1 MMSNDLKRTLNLPDS
16 ISIVIG
22 SMIGSGIFLVS
33 ADIARQVDSAW
44 LLMVVWFVA
53 GLTSLSGAM
62 AYGELATNITDAGGQ
77 YMYLKKIFNDLT
89 AFLYGWTLLL
99 MIQSAAIAA
108 ICIATA
114 KFLGIIVPFVS
125 SEIFIFNIAGHHFLS
140 TQQVIALATCILL
153 TYINSRGVK
162 SGVITQNIFTVTKIL
177 SVIAIVLC
185 GIFVGFNWE
194 VVNANFPQGCA
205 VFEFS
210 RSNIEMIAT
219 ATVGALFATITWNNL
234 TFITGEII
242 EPEKNVPRALVIGV
256 GSVVILYL
264 LVNAVYVFTIP
275 LDTIKTV
282 NEDIVAAAA
291 MSAMFGKIGEIIIA
305 IIIMISTFGCANG
318 MIMTGA
324 RVYYQMAKDRL
335 FFSKLAHLD
344 EKTDVPANSLWAQC
358 AWICLLILFCG
369 NYSELLD
376 YVIYSALI
384 FYVITTI
391 GIFVFRYKFPES
403 EQKLRINSFYGL
415 FFIIASSYIIY
426 SLTIHKALHSM
437 RALGLVL
444 LGIPVY
450 LLWKKFGS
458 HSKMKLAEVT
468 AEEKAAEEAEK

>member
-1 MMSNDLKRTLNLPDS
+1 MSNDLKRTLNLPDS

-33 ADIARQVDSAW
+33 ADISRQVDSAW
-44 LLMVVWFVA
+44 LLLVVWFVA

-62 AYGELATNITDAGGQ
+62 AYGELATNITAPGGQ

-140 TQQVIALATCILL
+140 TQQFVAAATCILL
-153 TYINSRGVK
+153 TYINSRGIK
-162 SGVITQNIFTVTKIL
+162 SGVLTQNIFTVTKIL
-177 SVIAIVLC
+177 SVIGIVLC
-185 GIFVGFNWE
+185 GIFVGFNWD
-194 VVNANFPQGCA
+194 VVHANFPQGCA
-205 VFEFS
+205 VLEFS
-210 RSNIEMIAT
+210 RSNIEMLAT

-234 TFITGEII
+234 TFISGEII
-242 EPEKNVPRALVIGV
+242 EPEKNIPKALVIGV
-256 GSVVILYL
+256 GAVVILYL

-275 LDTIKTV
+275 LETIKTV

-305 IIIMISTFGCANG
+305 IVIMISTFGCANG
-318 MIMTGA
+318 MILTGA

-335 FFSKLAHLD
+335 FFRNLAKID
-344 EKTDVPANSLWAQC
+344 RKSRVPANSLWAQC

-415 FFIIASSYIIY
+415 FFIASSSYIIY
-426 SLTIHKALHSM
+426 SLTLHKTLHSM

-458 HSKMKLAEVT
+458 RSKLAVPET
-468 AEEKAAEEAEK
+468 SQE